1 MIDIIPKD
9 YELPLYLFHNGT
21 NCETYKFLGCHKGEK
36 DGVEGYYFRVWAA
49 HAEGISVVGDFNDWD
64 ENATPMEKIDDSEV
78 WEAFVTGLQT
88 YDTYKYC
95 IHGCDG
101 KTHYKADPYGTHME
115 VAPNTGSKVF
125 DIDDYLWSDKK
136 WMAEKKSKDIYNCPM
151 NIYEV
156 HLNSWKACPD
166 GKYFSYV
173 RFADTIIPYIKEM
186 GYTHI
191 ELMPLAEYPFDGS
204 WGYQVTGYFAPTS
217 RYGTPDDLMYF
228 VDACHKAGI
237 GVILDWVPAHFP
249 KDAYGL
255 YEFDGECTY
264 EYSDMRKGEHKE
276 WGTRVFDYGKNEVKS
291 FLISSAMYWVDN
303 FHFDGLRVDA
313 VASMLYLDYGRED
326 GEWIPNKNGGRE
338 NLEAVE
344 FFKELNFAMF
354 KEHPE
359 VMMIAEE
366 STAWPMITMP
376 TNIGG
381 LGFNFKWNM
390 GWMNDMLRYI
400 SLDPLFRKGNHNCIT
415 FSFYYAFS
423 ENFILPISHDEV
435 VHGKCSLINKMPGEY
450 EMKFDGLRLFL
461 AYMFAH
467 PGKKLLFMG
476 SEFGQFIEWNYKQGL
491 DWLLLD
497 YEMHRKMLGFSK
509 TLNKLYKDTPA
520 LWQIDYSWDG
530 FQWISSEDNANSVIA
545 FRRID
550 KNGNEIIAIFN
561 FTPNSFDEYRI
572 GVPNEGSYKVVLD
585 TSLEQFG
592 GSTIAK
598 HPAYK
603 TKKKAMHGFEQS
615 IGLKLS
621 GLSGIYLEKVAKKPS
636 KSKAKEN
643 GTKAKKLENA
653 KPKKEAKPIAES
665 KDIKEEKKKI
675 SKAEP
680 KAEKPKNKK
689 DEPVKKAK
697 KAVKSALSN
706 KKNK

>member
-1 MIDIIPKD
+1 
-9 YELPLYLFHNGT
+9 
-21 NCETYKFLGCHKGEK
+21 
-36 DGVEGYYFRVWAA
+36 
-49 HAEGISVVGDFNDWD
+49 
-64 ENATPMEKIDDSEV
+64 
-78 WEAFVTGLQT
+78 
-88 YDTYKYC
+88 
-95 IHGCDG
+95 
-101 KTHYKADPYGTHME
+101 
-115 VAPNTGSKVF
+115 
-125 DIDDYLWSDKK
+125 
-136 WMAEKKSKDIYNCPM
+136 
-151 NIYEV
+151 
-156 HLNSWKACPD
+156 
-166 GKYFSYV
+166 
-173 RFADTIIPYIKEM
+173 
-186 GYTHI
+186 
-191 ELMPLAEYPFDGS
+191 
-204 WGYQVTGYFAPTS
+204 
-217 RYGTPDDLMYF
+217 
-228 VDACHKAGI
+228 
-237 GVILDWVPAHFP
+237 
-249 KDAYGL
+249 
-255 YEFDGECTY
+255 
-264 EYSDMRKGEHKE
+264 MRKGEHKE

-344 FFKELNFAMF
+344 FFKELNCAMF

-550 KNGNEIIAIFN
+550 KKGNEIIAIFN

-621 GLSGIYLEKVAKKPS
+621 GLSGIYLEKIAKKPS

-653 KPKKEAKPIAES
+653 KPKKGAKPIAES

>member
-1 MIDIIPKD
+1 MAKLDKD
-9 YELPLYLFHNGT
+9 YEFPLYIFHSGKN
-21 NCETYKFLGCHKGEK
+21 YKAYEFFGCHRIKG
-36 DGVEGYYFRVWAA
+36 DTFAFRVWAP
-49 HAEGISVVGDFNDWD
+49 HAQSVSTVGDFNDWD
-64 ENATPMEKIDDSEV
+64 ESADVMKKISDGIFEAKIDNV
-78 WEAFVTGLQT
+78 KI
-88 YDTYKYC
+88 YDCYKYA
-95 IHGCDG
+95 ITTKDG
-101 KTHYKADPYGTHME
+101 NVIMKADPYAFHAETRPGT
-115 VAPNTGSKVF
+115 ASKVYETGKYRWN
-125 DIDDYLWSDKK
+125 DSTWKK
-136 WMAEKKSKDIYNCPM
+136 ANSINILEKPV
-151 NIYEV
+151 NIYEI
-156 HLNSWKACPD
+156 HFGSWKRHESGD
-166 GKYFSYV
+166 FLSYRQMAEELV
-173 RFADTIIPYIKEM
+173 PYVKDM

-191 ELMPLAEYPFDGS
+191 EMMPIMEYPFDGS

-344 FFKELNFAMF
+344 FFKELNCAMF

-390 GWMNDMLRYI
+390 GWMNDMLRYV

-550 KNGNEIIAIFN
+550 KSGNEIIAIFN

-621 GLSGIYLEKVAKKPS
+621 GLSGIYLERVAKKPS

-643 GTKAKKLENA
+643 GTKAKKLEKA

-680 KAEKPKNKK
+680 KAEKPKIKK

-697 KAVKSALSN
+697 KAGKSALSN